1 VASAPP
7 AQCWDAL
14 RASGCPRRWSDG
26 RCIGARGGEEPME
39 TRGTNEVNQG
49 LYVEIWDLMGFEI
62 DLMVFWCNL
71 IL

>member
-1 VASAPP
+1 MASAPP

-26 RCIGARGGEEPME
+26 RCIGAPGEEPME

-49 LYVEIWDLMGFEI
+49 LYVEIWDLMGVEI
-62 DLMVFWCNL
+62 DLMDFWCNL

>member
-1 VASAPP
+1 
-7 AQCWDAL
+7 
-14 RASGCPRRWSDG
+14 
-26 RCIGARGGEEPME
+26 ME

-62 DLMVFWCNL
+62 DLMDFWCNL

>member
-1 VASAPP
+1 
-7 AQCWDAL
+7 
-14 RASGCPRRWSDG
+14 
-26 RCIGARGGEEPME
+26 ME

-62 DLMVFWCNL
+62 DLMVFLCNL